1 MWPWSTQACV
11 PTKPKKSLICFQS
24 PPPSN
29 KCLQGIPNAWR
40 ITETSL
46 LPPKPSKPSSAPPS
60 SLLNA
65 TLHRK
70 KTECEEYKETRMEG
84 EDEEIKVGNKDGGQV
99 VREMINSS
107 TVLKAVQWM
116 LCECSPYIHLKPYWV
131 ILLLH
136 TGCISISLWRAHRRR
151 WGSQP
156 AVLVSFKASA
166 VWVRKEGEL

>member
-29 KCLQGIPNAWR
+29 KCLQGIPNAWS

-84 EDEEIKVGNKDGGQV
+84 EDEEIEVGNKDGGQV

-107 TVLKAVQWM
+107 TVLKACIQNALWM
-116 LCECSPYIHLKPYWV
+116 LAIY
-131 ILLLH
+131 
-136 TGCISISLWRAHRRR
+136 T
-151 WGSQP
+151 
-156 AVLVSFKASA
+156 FKALLSNSSA
-166 VWVRKEGEL
+166 PHRLYLHLFMEGAQEKMGVTAGGPRFIQGFCSLS